1 MTPAALAIL
10 RAATRDAH
18 NLAIAFPE
26 RLADHIAATLDAEGW
41 TVVPDTSQDTL
52 DVSQTPYITTR

>member
-10 RAATRDAH
+10 RAATRDARS
-18 NLAIAFPE
+18 LAITFPD

-41 TVVPDTSQDTL
+41 TVVPDHDQDTL
-52 DVSQTPYITTR
+52 DVSPSPNITTR